1 MGIFSRLSDIVNSNL
16 TALLDKA
23 EDPQKMIR
31 MIIQEMEETLVEV
44 RSSSARLLADRKAI
58 VRRIDRLQAESDDWQ
73 AKAKLALERE
83 REDLAR
89 AAIGEQQLLQDE
101 LESAQKDMKDVDDH
115 LASLDEE
122 IRQLQ
127 TKLDDARAKQKTV
140 LRRANSVQHKMDVRR
155 QTNRDA
161 LERAFQRFD
170 HYENRIDRLE
180 GELESQDLGRTERS
194 SLAQE
199 FTELENQDRV
209 NEELAKLKSELKK
222 DN

>member
-1 MGIFSRLSDIVNSNL
+1 MGIFSRLTDIVNSNL
-16 TALLDKA
+16 TSLLDKA

-73 AKAKLALERE
+73 AKAKLAIERD

-89 AAIGEQQLLQDE
+89 AAISEQQLMQDE
-101 LESAQKDMKDVDDH
+101 LEAAQKDMKDVDDH

-127 TKLDDARAKQKTV
+127 TKLDDARAKQKSLV
-140 LRRANSVQHKMDVRR
+140 RRVNSVQHKTEVRR

-161 LERAFQRFD
+161 LERAFERFD
-170 HYENRIDRLE
+170 HYESRIDRME
-180 GELESQDLGRTERS
+180 GELEAQDLGRTERT

-199 FTELENQDRV
+199 FADLENKDRV
-209 NEELAKLKSELKK
+209 DEQLAKLKSELNK
-222 DN
+222 DK

>member
-1 MGIFSRLSDIVNSNL
+1 MGIFSRLTDIVNSNL

-73 AKAKLALERE
+73 AKAKLALERD

-89 AAIGEQQLLQDE
+89 AAIAEQQLLQDE
-101 LESAQKDMKDVDDH
+101 LEAAQKDMKDVDDH

-127 TKLDDARAKQKTV
+127 TKLDDARAKQKSLV
-140 LRRANSVQHKMDVRR
+140 RRVNSVQHKAEVRR

-161 LERAFQRFD
+161 LERAFERFD
-170 HYENRIDRLE
+170 HYERRIDRME
-180 GELESQDLGRTERS
+180 GEIEAQDLGRSERS
-194 SLAQE
+194 TLEQE
-199 FTELENQDRV
+199 FADLQNKDRV
-209 NEELAKLKSELKK
+209 DEQLAKMKSEIKK
-222 DN
+222 DS